1 MKQEGQSLS
10 QRTGAAGACG
20 ARAFTLVELLVV
32 MGIIAILAGLL
43 LPAVSRARNRAAQT
57 VDINNLK
64 QQGTTLHLFT
74 TDNSDFLPWPNWLSG
89 DQPERQGWLYTYD
102 PSAVGTNRFR
112 VETGIFWDTVKNRK
126 LYACPMDHPEQHPER
141 DQQITS
147 YVMNGA
153 VIGYERAAYPPV
165 RAMKM
170 QAEDVA
176 LWETDESQPGYFND
190 GASYPAEGVSKR
202 HNQGAIRAAFDGS
215 VAYVKF
221 KDWYDQ
227 VAEPARNHLWC
238 YPDSPDGR

>member
-1 MKQEGQSLS
+1 
-10 QRTGAAGACG
+10 
-20 ARAFTLVELLVV
+20 
-32 MGIIAILAGLL
+32 
-43 LPAVSRARNRAAQT
+43 
-57 VDINNLK
+57 
-64 QQGTTLHLFT
+64 
-74 TDNSDFLPWPNWLSG
+74 
-89 DQPERQGWLYTYD
+89 
-102 PSAVGTNRFR
+102 
-112 VETGIFWDTVKNRK
+112 
-126 LYACPMDHPEQHPER
+126 MDHPEQHPER

-238 YPDSPDGR
+238 YPDSVDGR